1 MIAVIIVT
9 DRKMFV
15 WALTLIV
22 KARRKKM
29 DKDAEEFWK
38 EWVTDLKDELDTYK
52 KLAKERGELN
62 VKLAH
67 QLERMVDKPR
77 NSRAVS
83 SPLEWVPPTKSDE
96 ELNAL
101 KEEDK
106 SMWICTACDK
116 STYETEYDY
125 LASRT
130 LHLECALKEEMKN
143 DPL

>member
-1 MIAVIIVT
+1 
-9 DRKMFV
+9 
-15 WALTLIV
+15 
-22 KARRKKM
+22 M

-67 QLERMVDKPR
+67 QLERMVV
-77 NSRAVS
+77 A
-83 SPLEWVPPTKSDE
+83 PTKSDE